1 MKETIIGVTLKV
13 NSLPDLTGE
22 SGYLVITNDR
32 GELWYYGLYDDH
44 DKAEKAVKENDTRFM
59 VKI

>member
-13 NSLPDLTGE
+13 NNLPDITGE
-22 SGYLVITNDR
+22 SGYLVLKNDN
-32 GELWYYGLYDDH
+32 GDLWYYGLYDDH
-44 DKAEKAVKENDTRFM
+44 DKAEKAVKETDSRFM